1 MRAMGGRRHA
11 PSPPDLRK
19 MLLSAEMRQ
28 RSFRGAKQK
37 RRAPNAPFLMVGRCA
52 PQAALPAAILWVVE
66 V

>member
-11 PSPPDLRK
+11 PSPPF
-19 MLLSAEMRQ
+19 AEDAAVGRNA
-28 RSFRGAKQK
+28 STKFPWAKQK